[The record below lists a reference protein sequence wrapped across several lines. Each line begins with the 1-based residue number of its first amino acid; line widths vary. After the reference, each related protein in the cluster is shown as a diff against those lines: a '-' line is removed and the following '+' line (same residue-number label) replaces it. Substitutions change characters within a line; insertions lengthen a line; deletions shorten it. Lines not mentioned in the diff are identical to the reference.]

1 MMRKFSVLFLT
12 AVLICVLAVTALAD
26 LVVIPGDPTGKNRY
40 FDRRMHDS
48 LTLIAQDYQV
58 PDGMTVTVYE
68 SPEDGGILE
77 TMTVGD
83 IITIS
88 YSIEVDDEIWG
99 IGRTG
104 AATIGW
110 VRLGRLQKIYSCE
123 DFLEDYSSHIDQ
135 PLLAFL
141 DVSQF
146 TEPIYEWT
154 YPGSGVLV
162 HVLEPEYF
170 SPEYYHKGI
179 LEYRKIYTDPNGGRW
194 GYMTYFLAQ
203 SKGWIYLDDLHNP
216 SPAFLLNPVVKNT
229 VTDTAPT
236 EEEPKSSL
244 PNSILWI
251 GLLVLFVS
259 SVTVFAI
266 HALKRMGKK
275 NS

>member
-1 MMRKFSVLFLT
+1 MVRKLTVLLLT
-12 AVLICVLAVTALAD
+12 LVLLCTLQGTVFAD
-26 LVVIPGDPTGKNRY
+26 IITIPGDPTGKNQY
-40 FDRRMHDS
+40 FDSRMHDS
-48 LTLIAQDYQV
+48 LTLITQDYYV

-77 TMTVGD
+77 TMPAGTE
-83 IITIS
+83 ITIS

-104 AATIGW
+104 ADTIGW

-123 DFLEDYSSHIDQ
+123 DFLNDYRTHIDQ
-135 PLLAFL
+135 PILAFL

-162 HVLEPEYF
+162 HTIEPEYF
-170 SPEYYHKGI
+170 SPEYYHEGI
-179 LEYRKIYTDPNGGRW
+179 LEYHKVYTDPNGGRW

-216 SPAFLLNPVVKNT
+216 SPAFSLNPVVKNT

-236 EEEPKSSL
+236 EEEPKPSVL
-244 PNSILWI
+244 HTILW
-251 GLLVLFVS
+251 GGFLVLLLS
-259 SVTVFAI
+259 STTALAI
-266 HALKRMGKK
+266 YALKLPGKRK
-275 NS
+275 S